1 MPALRRQ
8 IGTVFQDFRLLPGKS
23 VYDNVA
29 FAMQVI
35 GKSTKE
41 IRTVVP
47 ETLELVGLDGKE
59 KRTPDELSGGE
70 QQRLRIA
77 QALVTDTE
85 LLLCDE
91 PLSSLDLRH
100 QQEVTKL
107 IATARRTRNLGVL
120 FVTHEIN
127 PVLPY
132 VDRVVYVAGGK
143 VRVGTPDEVLRSE
156 VLTDLYGSPV
166 EVFRHDDRIIVLA
179 DDERSSHLHG
189 PQIAEG
195 EERV

>member
-1 MPALRRQ
+1 METTAPIRGRDLVGMGIDGHKWGFGLFSRSRRRR
-8 IGTVFQDFRLLPGKS
+8 IDEAIAS
-23 VYDNVA
+23 VGATA
-29 FAMQVI
+29 FADAPLTM
-35 GKSTKE
+35 T
-41 IRTVVP
+41 
-47 ETLELVGLDGKE
+47 
-59 KRTPDELSGGE
+59 SGGE

-77 QALVTDTE
+77 QALVTDPE

-107 IATARRTRNLGVL
+107 IDTARRTRNLGVL

-195 EERV
+195 EEMV